1 MQPEPGQPDSAGTL
15 DYPYRLVALDLD
27 DTLLGRDLVFT
38 PRVRRAVQAAM
49 DVGLMVTLA
58 TGRMFRSAL
67 PLARELGMTLP
78 IICYQGAL
86 VKDPLSM
93 EVLFHRPVPLEN
105 ARQIIQMTR
114 NWGLHVNVYVD
125 DELYVA
131 RVTPEAESYVR
142 IAQVP
147 VHPVGDLLEF
157 LKSPPTKVVIV
168 SDEATI
174 DRVMGDLRK
183 MFGQTLYVTKS
194 LPMFCEIAHP
204 GCNKGTALAF
214 LAAHL
219 GVSREETVAVGDGLN
234 DLEMVQWAGL
244 GIAMGNAP
252 QQLRDAAGWVT
263 GPLQEDG
270 AAQALERILEGVL
283 SPRQRLDA
291 QILRTR
297 RLNPIN

>member
-1 MQPEPGQPDSAGTL
+1 M
-15 DYPYRLVALDLD
+15 ALDLD

-49 DVGLMVTLA
+49 DAGLMVTLA

-86 VKDPLSM
+86 IKDPLTT

-105 ARQIIQMTR
+105 ARQIIQMAR

-131 RVTPEAESYVR
+131 RVTPEAKSYVR

-270 AAQALERILEGVL
+270 AAQALERILEGVP
-283 SPRQRLDA
+283 SP
-291 QILRTR
+291 T
-297 RLNPIN
+297 

>member
-1 MQPEPGQPDSAGTL
+1 M
-15 DYPYRLVALDLD
+15 ALDLD

-49 DVGLMVTLA
+49 DAGLMVTLA

-86 VKDPLSM
+86 IKDSLSM
-93 EVLFHRPVPLEN
+93 KVLFHRPVPLEN
-105 ARQIIQMTR
+105 ARQIIQMAR

-131 RVTPEAESYVR
+131 RVTPEAKSYVR

-270 AAQALERILEGVL
+270 AAQALERILEGVP
-283 SPRQRLDA
+283 SP
-291 QILRTR
+291 T
-297 RLNPIN
+297 